1 MEWLKPEEMGTLFSV
16 WGFWSLNDS
25 FFWLRAA
32 WIPDL
37 TIKKSGALPPDD
49 GYIST
54 EGGFGW
60 LWVALAN
67 AMTFGESMFFEG
79 HRKHRLYKLAR
90 EIYGVLCWLLKNN
103 A

>member
-1 MEWLKPEEMGTLFSV
+1 MRELLLKEKAREQESKRH
-16 WGFWSLNDS
+16 S
-25 FFWLRAA
+25 
-32 WIPDL
+32 
-37 TIKKSGALPPDD
+37 